1 MQVEI
6 RFKLSQIVLI
16 TLRMMLPLW
25 TFVTQNSHTHADTL
39 GAHRSAVKFLLNH
52 YLCVVCVFSVTGA
65 RYTASLLMYW
75 FVISSVSQK
84 HTAKNLQQRVALD
97 RYSHFEVSWSY
108 EFHAIQTRPLS
119 ISPLAQS
126 LGQSERTQK
135 KKIRD
140 THRKPR

>member
-1 MQVEI
+1 MHVEI
-6 RFKLSQIVLI
+6 RFKLPNCPNHIAYDA
-16 TLRMMLPLW
+16 PLVDVCD
-25 TFVTQNSHTHADTL
+25 TKLHTHADTL

-52 YLCVVCVFSVTGA
+52 YLCVVCVFPVTGA
-65 RYTASLLMYW
+65 RYTASSLMYW

-135 KKIRD
+135 KNRD
-140 THRKPR
+140 